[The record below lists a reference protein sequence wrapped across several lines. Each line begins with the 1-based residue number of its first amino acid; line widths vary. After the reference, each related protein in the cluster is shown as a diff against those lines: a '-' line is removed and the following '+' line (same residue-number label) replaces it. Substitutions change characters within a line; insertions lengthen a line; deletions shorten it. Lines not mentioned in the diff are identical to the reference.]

1 VRWPAGSLAVRMGL
15 ALGVVGIVA
24 AVTSGASP
32 GTGGAPQRPRAAGS
46 AAGEAAAEAAGARAA
61 GAGLAAEAAGARAA
75 GAGPAAGAGAGLAAG
90 AVPLVRAPAHDHA
103 ATRAPATVA
112 DGSHQGHATVP
123 TGGEGALDEAAAS
136 RLVAATTAS
145 VRRWDTLASAQ
156 AAGYRVVTDSG
167 GLVHVLRPALVL
179 DGRTLDPAAPE
190 ALVYLRGM
198 GGRTLLLG
206 AMYVLAPGQRAPAV
220 AGARWHVHRD
230 LCIDL
235 GGLARAP
242 RDPTGRCRATL
253 LRETPPMLHVWAL
266 AYPGGPFADT
276 GPAALQEV
284 AREHGLTLTG

>member
-75 GAGPAAGAGAGLAAG
+75 GAGLATG

-103 ATRAPATVA
+103 ATRVPATVA

-123 TGGEGALDEAAAS
+123 TGGDGALDEAAAS
-136 RLVAATTAS
+136 RLVAATSAS

-167 GLVHVLRPALVL
+167 GLVHVLRPPLVL

-276 GPAALQEV
+276 GPAALHEV